1 MGRRVLLSLDDG
13 ALASRVATALNRVG
27 YEATV
32 VANPLD
38 LPARGVDAEVV
49 AVVAQ
54 NRYLDGQGSS
64 DLLRQL
70 KVARSVSLPAV
81 LICDRNMNED
91 ERAPWISEHDVRAF
105 LHNTTGADAVVEAVK
120 VATRVDGAIEG
131 SFDSM
136 PFIPTKTMNEGAD
149 PFDLVVELS
158 EVAGSSSDTDTD
170 PHREVTKATAIPMP
184 PEALRPRDEPARQV
198 GLATEPAPAP
208 TAEPPP
214 ADTPADEPMPPAA
227 SEFTSPA
234 TLATEGPRPDETA
247 IDLNIMTLGLDVLD
261 ETADES
267 NPFKGRDAMA
277 GDDFKVPPV
286 SEPRPRERVESDR
299 DKSQRVSRDRIEAER
314 RAKERQSKPEPVPEK
329 AEVAMARGNEVDPN
343 KKPQVDEELRELR
356 KYKVLAER
364 KIKKLEDDLR
374 EARGPLPDLAGGMF
388 DNDESP
394 PPSEGRFES
403 LPYPRLLGRLL
414 QTRFTG
420 AMSLRSGSV
429 VRDIYFVEGKPVA
442 YTSAERGDRLGR
454 ILVEQG
460 RISEDQYL
468 TAARRMVERG
478 QKLTEAL
485 LELGF
490 IDAERL
496 VEEQRFLTRDQIVNG
511 FGMTEGSFT
520 LNTGAIAPAE
530 SPRFDFGPGEIYVAG
545 YRQYAPEGEVKAFF
559 ENIRKLYLIGT
570 DELTAYRPK
579 LGLEAEDERLLR
591 FLGQAYVVEEAV
603 ARAEITPERAS
614 RLLGALRGLGLVSAW
629 NPGVMQFE
637 ERIRVTEQEHRGEL
651 LKLREEMQ
659 AREERLIDTFE
670 KALAR
675 VETGSGVK
683 LTGSTPSHFRQQPQ
697 IEEKTEPR
705 IEREKVGLGP
715 EEQATPAPSESA
727 VKKPVRE
734 KDKDRAEVQIASA
747 FDLSFVPPTEAP
759 KTTPAVTGAS
769 VARDKVPLAAAS
781 SGSGSGSG
789 PESPAAAKFRE
800 GLNRAAQGQLDEA
813 ETALREAVRLDA
825 AQPSY
830 LAALARVLLSNPK
843 YDRAGT
849 LPVVRSLLERA
860 QSLAPTDDEIRALL
874 ARVAS
879 EQTQLDK

>member
-1 MGRRVLLSLDDG
+1 M
-13 ALASRVATALNRVG
+13 
-27 YEATV
+27 
-32 VANPLD
+32 
-38 LPARGVDAEVV
+38 
-49 AVVAQ
+49 
-54 NRYLDGQGSS
+54 
-64 DLLRQL
+64 
-70 KVARSVSLPAV
+70 
-81 LICDRNMNED
+81 
-91 ERAPWISEHDVRAF
+91 RAF
-105 LHNTTGADAVVEAVK
+105 LHNTTGADAVLEAVK
-120 VATRVDGAIEG
+120 VATRVDGYNETAV
-131 SFDSM
+131 DAM

-149 PFDLVVELS
+149 PFDLVVELN
-158 EVAGSSSDTDTD
+158 EVANGSGANDGNGDGGSDIDTD
-170 PHREVTKATAIPMP
+170 PHREVTRATAIPMP
-184 PEALRPRDEPARQV
+184 PEARRPRDEPAPPVEVVSELETAR
-198 GLATEPAPAP
+198 EPI
-208 TAEPPP
+208 
-214 ADTPADEPMPPAA
+214 DEPMPAEEAAPAEIPAA
-227 SEFTSPA
+227 APIARAGSAFTAPAATASEGSRA
-234 TLATEGPRPDETA
+234 DETA

-277 GDDFKVPPV
+277 GDDFKLPPIP
-286 SEPRPRERVESDR
+286 EPRPRDRVESDR
-299 DKSQRVSRDRIEAER
+299 DKSQRISRERIEADR
-314 RAKERQSKPEPVPEK
+314 RAKERLPKPEPVLEK
-329 AEVAMARGNEVDPN
+329 AEVAMARGNEVDPTKN
-343 KKPQVDEELRELR
+343 KQVDEELRELR

-394 PPSEGRFES
+394 PPNEGRFEH

-591 FLGQAYVVEEAV
+591 FLGMAYVVEEAV
-603 ARAEITPERAS
+603 TRAEITPERAS

-675 VETGSGVK
+675 VESGTGIK
-683 LTGSTPSHFRQQPQ
+683 LTGSTPSHFRTAPQ
-697 IEEKTEPR
+697 VEEKTEPR

-715 EEQATPAPSESA
+715 EEQLAPAASEGS
-727 VKKPVRE
+727 KKTR
-734 KDKDRAEVQIASA
+734 DKDRTDAQLASA
-747 FDLSFVPPTEAP
+747 FDLSFVPPAEAP
-759 KTTPAVTGAS
+759 KTTPAVAS
-769 VARDKVPLAAAS
+769 GSAAREKVPLAAAS
-781 SGSGSGSG
+781 SGG

-813 ETALREAVRLDA
+813 ENALREAVRLDA
-825 AQPSY
+825 QQPSY

-860 QSLAPTDDEIRALL
+860 QTLAPSDDEIRALL